1 MVLLALGFRPETN
14 EELLVDILLPPICTR
29 LNMLILT
36 RFMNAAAR
44 IKAGGQIGFGVDCT
58 RREEVRK

>member
-1 MVLLALGFRPETN
+1 LVLLALGFRPETN

-36 RFMNAAAR
+36 RFMNGAAR
-44 IKAGGQIGFGVDCT
+44 IKAGDKLVFGVDCM
-58 RREEVRK
+58 RREEV